1 MLRVVVLILWY
12 VFTCLYL
19 AKRCKNSSKSVTS
32 LSIWFGGSS
41 KKLFLQPFLV
51 KSPCVKHRTTFAKKN
66 NGLSKHGK
74 QLLQPFLC
82 HHMLTIVFCFLAFP
96 TIVEFHGA
104 RSKVTYLFYFQK
116 LISHIIDNPRMFNGA
131 IFDLAEKPCIQQKFL
146 LQ

>member
-1 MLRVVVLILWY
+1 MLRVVVLILRY
-12 VFTCLYL
+12 VFACLYL

-32 LSIWFGGSS
+32 LSVWFGGSS

-82 HHMLTIVFCFLAFP
+82 HHMLTIVF
-96 TIVEFHGA
+96 
-104 RSKVTYLFYFQK
+104 
-116 LISHIIDNPRMFNGA
+116 
-131 IFDLAEKPCIQQKFL
+131 
-146 LQ
+146 

>member
-1 MLRVVVLILWY
+1 MQKLFKVCNFIVCMVWRILEKT
-12 VFTCLYL
+12 F
-19 AKRCKNSSKSVTS
+19 
-32 LSIWFGGSS
+32 
-41 KKLFLQPFLV
+41 FLQPFLV

-104 RSKVTYLFYFQK
+104 KSKV
-116 LISHIIDNPRMFNGA
+116 
-131 IFDLAEKPCIQQKFL
+131 KFL
-146 LQ
+146 EARV